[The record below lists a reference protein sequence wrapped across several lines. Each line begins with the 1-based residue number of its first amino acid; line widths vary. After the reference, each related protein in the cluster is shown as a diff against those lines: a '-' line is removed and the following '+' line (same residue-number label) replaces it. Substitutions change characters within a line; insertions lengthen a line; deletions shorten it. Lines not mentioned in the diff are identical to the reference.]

1 MFNKNQENVYLKNNS
16 MFMYSV
22 IANKINLILLNINNI
37 RLLVVSVKTPI
48 TFISA
53 MFKDF
58 QSIEKIRLHVKCLF

>member
-1 MFNKNQENVYLKNNS
+1 MFI
-16 MFMYSV
+16 YSV
-22 IANKINLILLNINNI
+22 ISHKINFILLNINNI